1 MTITTLVFADPAV
14 AAELHLAPAAHAAAA
29 PSPEP
34 ASTVDPSGVPTM
46 RPDLEVTDVSPG
58 LGGFLA
64 IFVVAVA
71 AIFLMLS
78 MTKKLR
84 KVNHRAGVETV
95 ATAVFGDGTE
105 TSGGTI
111 PDGPES
117 PGASPGTSPRPVGD
131 GV

>member
-14 AAELHLAPAAHAAAA
+14 AAELHLAPAHVAAA

-84 KVNHRAGVETV
+84 KVNHRAGVETT

-117 PGASPGTSPRPVGD
+117 PGTSPRPVGD
-131 GV
+131 GA